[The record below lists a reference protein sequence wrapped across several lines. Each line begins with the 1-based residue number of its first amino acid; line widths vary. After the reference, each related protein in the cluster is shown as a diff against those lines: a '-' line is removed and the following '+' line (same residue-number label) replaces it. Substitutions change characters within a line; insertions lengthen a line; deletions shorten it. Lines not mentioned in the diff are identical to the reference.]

1 MSEPRG
7 AAPVRRLVFATRNAG
22 KLTELRLLLTDLA
35 GDIEVLSA
43 LDMALPE
50 VVEDAP
56 TFAGNAAKK
65 AREVSVW
72 SGLPAL
78 ADDSGLE
85 VDALA
90 GAPGVISARYA
101 GPEQDDRRNNQKL
114 LAALMP
120 PAEDETAAIEDVD
133 LGEEVPVEGEEDD
146 VFLEAE
152 EEDEAAVP
160 DIIGGPGD
168 AAEEES

>member
-1 MSEPRG
+1 VVKAELGTKRTCPSCAARFYDLMKNPITCPKCG
-7 AAPVRRLVFATRNAG
+7 ASFVA
-22 KLTELRLLLTDLA
+22 
-35 GDIEVLSA
+35 EVLLPSKGDSSSQA
-43 LDMALPE
+43 PAKPRPPVLEPE
-50 VVEDAP
+50 VEPVPDVEL
-56 TFAGNAAKK
+56 
-65 AREVSVW
+65 VS
-72 SGLPAL
+72 
-78 ADDSGLE
+78 LE
-85 VDALA
+85 EA
-90 GAPGVISARYA
+90 
-101 GPEQDDRRNNQKL
+101 ET
-114 LAALMP
+114 